1 MRAQSWSQDLPTLNC
16 NNTKMNESRIGK
28 LPANVFLWLDT
39 NHPTNTKNIN
49 ISSSDVILN
58 FRLKKVVGVQGARVE
73 MCGTFDLCPD
83 CPV

>member
-1 MRAQSWSQDLPTLNC
+1 
-16 NNTKMNESRIGK
+16 MNESRIGK

-49 ISSSDVILN
+49 KYWYDNIKLQIEE
-58 FRLKKVVGVQGARVE
+58 GGCGGAEGARVE